1 MDIER
6 GIRVAVD
13 TGKVILGS
21 NKSTQAIKLGKGEL
35 VVIAANAPK
44 DVKEDIETYSKLS
57 DMPVYTFE
65 GSSVELGSICGKPL
79 TVTVL
84 VVLEPG
90 DSNILE
96 LKE

>member
-21 NKSTQAIKLGKGEL
+21 NKTIQAIKLGNGEL
-35 VVIAANAPK
+35 VVMANNAPK
-44 DVKEDIETYSKLS
+44 TLKDDIEVYSKLS
-57 DMPVYTFE
+57 NIPVYTFD
-65 GSSVELGSICGKPL
+65 GSSVELGSICGKPF
-79 TVTVL
+79 TVTTL
-84 VVLEPG
+84 IIQEPG

-96 LKE
+96 IKE

>member
-13 TGKVILGS
+13 TGEVILGS
-21 NKSTQAIKLGKGEL
+21 NKSTQAIKLGNGEL
-35 VVIAANAPK
+35 VVIAENAPEEL
-44 DVKEDIETYSKLS
+44 KEDIEIYSKLS
-57 DMPVYTFE
+57 EIPVITFE
-65 GSSVELGSICGKPL
+65 GSSVEMGSICGKPF
-79 TVTVL
+79 TVSVL

-96 LKE
+96 VKE

>member
-21 NKSTQAIKLGKGEL
+21 NKSLQAIKLGNGEL
-35 VVIAANAPK
+35 AIIAENAPK
-44 DVKEDIETYSKLS
+44 DVKADVETYAKLS
-57 DMPVYTFE
+57 EMPVYTFE
-65 GSSVELGSICGKPL
+65 GSSVELGSICGKPF

-84 VVLEPG
+84 VVQEP
-90 DSNILE
+90 DRKSVV
-96 LKE
+96 

>member
-21 NKSTQAIKLGKGEL
+21 NKTIQAIKLGNGEL
-35 VVIAANAPK
+35 VVIANNAPK
-44 DVKEDIETYSKLS
+44 TLKDDVEAYSKLS
-57 DMPVYTFE
+57 NIPVYTFE
-65 GSSVELGSICGKPL
+65 GSSVELGSICGKPF
-79 TVTVL
+79 TVTTL
-84 VVLEPG
+84 MIQEPG

-96 LKE
+96 IKE

>member
-21 NKSTQAIKLGKGEL
+21 NKTIQAIKLGNGEL
-35 VVIAANAPK
+35 VVIANNAPK
-44 DVKEDIETYSKLS
+44 DLKDDVEAYSKLS
-57 DMPVYTFE
+57 NIPVYTFE
-65 GSSVELGSICGKPL
+65 GSSVELGSICGKPF
-79 TVTVL
+79 TVTTL
-84 VVLEPG
+84 MIQEPG

-96 LKE
+96 IKE